1 MIEIRKISK
10 VELQQLCELYSE
22 LIETATNHSKQLE
35 VFELIEHNPNYYL
48 LGAFGE
54 NQLLGSVMGIICHDL
69 IGECKP
75 FMVLENV
82 VVSKR
87 ARRQG
92 VGTKLMIHAEQIAK
106 ERSCEYMIFVS
117 GDQRREAHI
126 FYESLGFKEEAVEGY
141 RKHFSK

>member
-1 MIEIRKISK
+1 MIEIRKIGK
-10 VELQQLCELYSE
+10 AELHQLCELYSE
-22 LIETATNHSKQLE
+22 LIETATNYSKQLE
-35 VFELIEHNPNYYL
+35 VFELIENNPGYCL
-48 LGAFGE
+48 LGAFNE
-54 NQLLGSVMGIICHDL
+54 KQLLGSVMGIICHDL

-82 VVSKR
+82 VVSKH

-92 VGTKLMIHAEQIAK
+92 IGSQLMVHAEQIAQ
-106 ERSCEYMIFVS
+106 ERNCQYMIFVS

-126 FYESLGFKEEAVEGY
+126 FYERLGFKEEAVEGY